1 MFAWEI
7 RDRLLA
13 DAVCNQETVPSVSSI
28 NRIVRNKAA
37 ERAKEGGYGCFNIG
51 GDGNNQHGGGRSS
64 GSPPALHHNS
74 LSHQDPGKQ
83 YMYIYLSSNFLY
95 IIFDS

>member
-74 LSHQDPGKQ
+74 LSHQDPGIQ
-83 YMYIYLSSNFLY
+83 YMYIYIS
-95 IIFDS
+95 II